1 MLKLHE
7 VKVKAV
13 TMDEGGEFQVLLTDL
28 EEKNVL
34 PIHIGPF
41 EAQAIVMALQDKIP
55 PRPMSHDLLKSLCSG
70 LNGTLE
76 KVVITDI
83 LNDTFYAEL
92 YLTCKGQNYVVDSR
106 PSDAIALALRCNS
119 SIYMG
124 LKLIEFTY
132 DYDDIIKEEPPDD
145 EDVH

>member
-1 MLKLHE
+1 MHE

-13 TMDEGGEFQVLLTDL
+13 TMDEAGEFQVLLTDM
-28 EEKNVL
+28 EERNIL

-41 EAQAIVMALQDKIP
+41 EAQAIVMALQNKMP
-55 PRPMSHDLLKSLCSG
+55 PRPMSHDLLKSLCSS

-83 LNDTFYAEL
+83 REDTFYAEI
-92 YLTCKGQNYVVDSR
+92 YLNYNEQTYVVDSR

-119 SIYMG
+119 SIFMG

-132 DYDDIIKEEPPDD
+132 DYDDIIKEDPPD

>member
-1 MLKLHE
+1 MHE

-13 TMDEGGEFQVLLTDL
+13 TMDEAGGFQVLLTDM

-34 PIHIGPF
+34 PIHIGPY
-41 EAQAIVMALQDKIP
+41 EAQAIVMALQGQIP
-55 PRPMSHDLLKSLCSG
+55 PRPMSHDLLKSLCNNLSG
-70 LNGTLE
+70 SLE

-83 LNDTFYAEL
+83 RDDTFYAEL
-92 YLTCKGQNYVVDSR
+92 YLNYNNETHVVDSR

-124 LKLIEFTY
+124 IKLIEFTY
-132 DYDDIIKEEPPDD
+132 DYDDIIKEEPPD
-145 EDVH
+145 EDLH